1 MTTAIKTCQTE
12 EPSKD
17 TRKLHMRR
25 YCYKIWW
32 YQHMV
37 ETWNLKI
44 FWHMNIEANH
54 IIEHRQ
60 PDIIVVTRAH
70 FLHISHC
77 QEMLS
82 YSR

>member
-1 MTTAIKTCQTE
+1 
-12 EPSKD
+12 
-17 TRKLHMRR
+17 
-25 YCYKIWW
+25 
-32 YQHMV
+32 MV

-70 FLHISHC
+70 FLHISQC